1 MCSTSQKYLT
11 TSLKITKRLKIKKN
25 SKNIYAGRRRVRR
38 AREENSR
45 AKRTREKEER
55 REVSSSK
62 KSKAGSLSC
71 EKKNS
76 KKVEE
81 EGKRCRFFLSLSR
94 FLCR

>member
-55 REVSSSK
+55 
-62 KSKAGSLSC
+62 KSGYVVQEIGSGFF
-71 EKKNS
+71 
-76 KKVEE
+76 VVREE
-81 EGKRCRFFLSLSR
+81 EFKEGRRR
-94 FLCR
+94 R